1 MKVSGEFTVNAPR
14 ERVFETI
21 RDPRRLVSF
30 VDGVHDLKELDPT
43 HHEAMFETKIA
54 YLRFKFAITSRSSAS
69 RRRAKSKRKSRASRS
84 GLSAASSPNRRQS
97 SPTSAARRQSPIPST
112 PLSLVSSA
120 ASGSRCCEPRP
131 RKWNGNS
138 QPGCVQ
144 SLDPPWT
151 SWSYDPV

>member
-1 MKVSGEFTVNAPR
+1 MNVSGEFTVNAPR

-21 RDPRRLVSF
+21 RDPRRFVSF

-43 HHEAMFETKIA
+43 HYEAMFETKIA
-54 YLRFKFAITSRSSAS
+54 YPRFNFAITVEVIRIEAPGEIE
-69 RRRAKSKRKSRASRS
+69 AKSRASRS
-84 GLSAASSPNRRQS
+84 GLSAASSRNRQQS

-112 PLSLVSSA
+112 PRSLVSSA
-120 ASGSRCCEPRP
+120 TSGSPCCEPRP

-144 SLDPPWT
+144 PLDPPRT